1 MSTASPKNPRLP
13 AVICLVLAAVT
24 LAVYWPVTRH
34 GFINFDDPPYIT
46 ENPNVQS
53 GLTWHGLAWAF
64 QIGYAAYWQPLT
76 WISHMLDC
84 QLFGLHAAGHHFVN
98 ILFHAANAV
107 LLFLLLNRLTG
118 AAWRS
123 AFVAAFFAWHPLRVE
138 SVAWAA
144 ERKDV
149 LSGFFWMLT
158 LLTYA
163 RFVQKSEVRSQR
175 SEIRAPAS
183 SFWLPTSGYYLLALF
198 FFACGLMSKPM
209 VVTLPFVLLLLDYWP
224 LNRIRN
230 SEFGIRNFIKLLL
243 EKLPFFALSAA
254 GSIVMSIAQKGN
266 MSIWSLTELSWS
278 LRLENAAVSYLRYV
292 SKMFWPTDLA
302 VIYPYP
308 HHWPAALVMT
318 AAAFLVAWTGLALWR
333 NRENPYLA
341 VGWFWFL
348 GTLVPVIGLV
358 QTGMQSMADRF
369 TYLPGIGL
377 LIAVVWGAND
387 LFKRPDQKKYL
398 AIAGAVALA
407 GCLMA
412 TSIQISYWQN
422 DLKLFAHTVE
432 VTTDNYAAEVCL
444 GEALER
450 NGHGDNALPF
460 YSDAVRIEPDYP
472 PGQFKLGMILLE
484 QGRAEEASN
493 HLALAAQLSPR
504 DPVIQFD
511 FGTFLLQHGQP
522 DEAANY
528 FRAALAANPDFAEAK
543 TNLAAA
549 LAGQRGK

>member
-1 MSTASPKNPRLP
+1 MATATPKPPRLP
-13 AVICLVLAAVT
+13 AVICLALAVVT
-24 LAVYWPVTRH
+24 FAVYWPVTRH

-46 ENPNVQS
+46 ENPNVLS

-84 QLFGLHAAGHHFVN
+84 QMFGLNAAGHHFVN

-107 LLFLLLNRLTG
+107 LLFLLLNQLTG
-118 AAWRS
+118 ATWRS

-158 LLTYA
+158 LLAYVRYA
-163 RFVQKSEVRSQR
+163 QKKSFSSQP
-175 SEIRAPAS
+175 STLNY
-183 SFWLPTSGYYLLALF
+183 FLAVF

-224 LNRIRN
+224 LGRMR
-230 SEFGIRNFIKLLL
+230 SAECGIRNFKNLLL

-254 GSIVMSIAQKGN
+254 GSVVMSIAQKGN
-266 MSIWSLTELSWS
+266 MSIWSLTELPLS

-292 SKMFWPTDLA
+292 SKMFWPADLA

-318 AAAFLVAWTGLALWR
+318 AVAFLVIWTGIALWR
-333 NRENPYLA
+333 VRQNPYLA
-341 VGWFWFL
+341 VGWLWFL
-348 GTLVPVIGLV
+348 GTLVPVIGFV

-387 LFKRPDQKKYL
+387 LFKRADRKKYP

-407 GCLMA
+407 GCLVA
-412 TSIQISYWQN
+412 TSIQIGYWQN
-422 DLKLFAHTVE
+422 DLKLFAHTVG

-450 NGHGDNALPF
+450 AGHGDNALPF
-460 YSDAVRIEPDYP
+460 YSDAVRVEPDYP
-472 PGQFKLGMILLE
+472 LGQFKLGMILLE
-484 QGRAEEASN
+484 QGRADEASN
-493 HLALAAQLSPR
+493 HLAAAAQLAPR
-504 DPVIQFD
+504 DPVTQFD
-511 FGTFLLQHGQP
+511 FGTFLLQHGKP
-522 DEAANY
+522 DEAAIR
-528 FRAALAANPDFAEAK
+528 FKAALAASPDFAAAK
-543 TNLAAA
+543 TSLAAA
-549 LAGQRGK
+549 LAAQRGR

>member
-1 MSTASPKNPRLP
+1 M
-13 AVICLVLAAVT
+13 
-24 LAVYWPVTRH
+24 
-34 GFINFDDPPYIT
+34 
-46 ENPNVQS
+46 
-53 GLTWHGLAWAF
+53 
-64 QIGYAAYWQPLT
+64 
-76 WISHMLDC
+76 
-84 QLFGLHAAGHHFVN
+84 
-98 ILFHAANAV
+98 
-107 LLFLLLNRLTG
+107 
-118 AAWRS
+118 
-123 AFVAAFFAWHPLRVE
+123 
-138 SVAWAA
+138 
-144 ERKDV
+144 
-149 LSGFFWMLT
+149 
-158 LLTYA
+158 
-163 RFVQKSEVRSQR
+163 
-175 SEIRAPAS
+175 
-183 SFWLPTSGYYLLALF
+183 
-198 FFACGLMSKPM
+198 
-209 VVTLPFVLLLLDYWP
+209 
-224 LNRIRN
+224 
-230 SEFGIRNFIKLLL
+230 
-243 EKLPFFALSAA
+243 
-254 GSIVMSIAQKGN
+254 
-266 MSIWSLTELSWS
+266 
-278 LRLENAAVSYLRYV
+278 RYV
-292 SKMFWPTDLA
+292 SKMFWPSDLA

-318 AAAFLVAWTGLALWR
+318 ASAFLVIWTGLALWR
-333 NRENPYLA
+333 FRQNPYLA

-348 GTLVPVIGLV
+348 GTLVPVIGFV

-377 LIAVVWGAND
+377 LIAVVWSAYD
-387 LFKRPDQKKYL
+387 LFQKTDQKKYL

-412 TSIQISYWQN
+412 TSIQINYWQN

-450 NGHGDNALPF
+450 DGHGDNALPL
-460 YSDAVRIEPDYP
+460 YSDAVRVEPDYP

-493 HLALAAQLSPR
+493 HLAAAAQLAPR

-528 FRAALAANPDFAEAK
+528 FMATLAANPDFAEAK